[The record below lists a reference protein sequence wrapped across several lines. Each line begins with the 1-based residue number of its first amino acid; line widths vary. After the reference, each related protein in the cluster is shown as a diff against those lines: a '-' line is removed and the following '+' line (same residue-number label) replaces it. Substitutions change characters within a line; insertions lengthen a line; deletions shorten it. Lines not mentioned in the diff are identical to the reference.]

1 MQYKLCRSS
10 VTNATYKN
18 SFHCRSC
25 NFFKIEEGSEYL
37 NEIALCI
44 GNF

>member
-1 MQYKLCRSS
+1 MQHIKI
-10 VTNATYKN
+10 VFIAEVAI
-18 SFHCRSC
+18 
-25 NFFKIEEGSEYL
+25 FFKIEEGSEYL